1 MLSDNHPLKTHAEK
15 LQALITS
22 AEFTD
27 ERREPLSYPDGFES
41 TLGMLKEAREQKACV
56 FLIGN
61 GGSAAIVSH
70 IFNDFINVG
79 KLRAFTLH
87 ESSLVT
93 CISNDYGYENVY
105 SKPLK
110 TLAQPNDLLIAVSS
124 SGKSENIRNAADS
137 IKKIGGKVI
146 TLSGFDSDNPLR
158 EMGAVNFWLNS
169 TDYGLVE
176 VGHMFFLHCLSDY
189 LKP

>member
-1 MLSDNHPLKTHAEK
+1 MTFDNHSLKTHAEK

-27 ERREPLSYPDGFES
+27 ELGQPLPYPDGFES
-41 TLGMLKEAREQKACV
+41 TLKLLKEAREQKACV

-87 ESSLVT
+87 ESS
-93 CISNDYGYENVY
+93 
-105 SKPLK
+105 
-110 TLAQPNDLLIAVSS
+110 
-124 SGKSENIRNAADS
+124 
-137 IKKIGGKVI
+137 
-146 TLSGFDSDNPLR
+146 
-158 EMGAVNFWLNS
+158 W
-169 TDYGLVE
+169 
-176 VGHMFFLHCLSDY
+176 
-189 LKP
+189 

>member
-1 MLSDNHPLKTHAEK
+1 MSSDNHPLKTHTEK

-27 ERREPLSYPDGFES
+27 ERKQPLSYPDGFEG

-70 IFNDFINVG
+70 ISNDLLNVA
-79 KLRAFTLH
+79 KIRAFTLH

-110 TLAQPNDLLIAVSS
+110 TLAQANDLLIAVSS
-124 SGKSENIRNAADS
+124 SGKSQNILNAADS
-137 IKKIGGKVI
+137 IKRIGGKVI

-158 EMGAVNFWLNS
+158 KVGAVNFWLNS
-169 TDYGLVE
+169 IDYGLIE
-176 VGHMFFLHCLSDY
+176 VGHMFFLHCLSDH
-189 LKP
+189 LKL

>member
-1 MLSDNHPLKTHAEK
+1 LKFNNHPLKTHAEK

-22 AEFTD
+22 GDFTD
-27 ERREPLSYPDGFES
+27 EQEQSLSYSDGFES
-41 TLGMLKEAREQKACV
+41 TLKLLKEAREQKSCV

-105 SKPLK
+105 SKPLE

-124 SGKSENIRNAADS
+124 SGQSQNIRNAADG

-146 TLSGFDSDNPLR
+146 TLSGFENNNPLR
-158 EMGAVNFWLNS
+158 KMGSVNFWLNS
-169 TDYGLVE
+169 SDYGLVE
-176 VGHMFFLHCLSDY
+176 VGHMFFLHCLSDH